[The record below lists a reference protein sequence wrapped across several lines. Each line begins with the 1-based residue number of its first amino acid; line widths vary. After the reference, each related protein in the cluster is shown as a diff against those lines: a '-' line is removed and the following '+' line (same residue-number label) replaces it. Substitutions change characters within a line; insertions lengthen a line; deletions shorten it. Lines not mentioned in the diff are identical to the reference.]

1 MQLFPSLLFGISA
14 SLDALLVGISY
25 GLRKVRIRLWQNLV
39 ISLVTLSGTC
49 LSVGLGAWLAPLL
62 PGILSRLAGSLILI
76 FLGLYYIMKWLSVI
90 LRGRAGSS
98 PARSEASI
106 CSEGESFPPGLSL
119 PEVLLLSL
127 TLSVNNI
134 GIGLSASMAG
144 LPFLPAAAATFLCSV
159 LLLLMGNRLG
169 RSRMLGLIGHLAD
182 PIAGGLLIGLALLQI
197 FL

>member
-39 ISLVTLSGTC
+39 ISLVTLSGAC
-49 LSVGLGAWLAPLL
+49 VSVGLHAWLAPLL

-76 FLGLYYIMKWLSVI
+76 FLGLYYIMKWLSAF
-90 LRGRAGSS
+90 LRGRAGAS
-98 PARSEASI
+98 PARPEASI
-106 CSEGESFPPGLSL
+106 CSGEESSPPGLSL

-144 LPFLPAAAATFLCSV
+144 LPFVPAAAATFLCSV

>member
-144 LPFLPAAAATFLCSV
+144 LPFVPAAAATFLCSV

>member
-1 MQLFPSLLFGISA
+1 MQLIPSLLFGISA

-25 GLRKVRIRLWQNLV
+25 GLRRVRIRLWQNLV
-39 ISLVTLSGTC
+39 ISLITLSGTC

-62 PGILSRLAGSLILI
+62 PGILSRLAGSIILM
-76 FLGLYYIMKWLSVI
+76 FLGLYYIIKWAAGFV
-90 LRGRAGSS
+90 RGKTTHC
-98 PARSEASI
+98 ARPEAFI
-106 CSEGESFPPGLSL
+106 CSGGESSHPGLSL
-119 PEVLLLSL
+119 PEVFFLSL
-127 TLSVNNI
+127 TLSINNM

-144 LPFLPAAAATFLCSV
+144 LPLIPASAATFLCSV

-182 PIAGGLLIGLALLQI
+182 PLAGGLLIGLALLQI

>member
-1 MQLFPSLLFGISA
+1 MQLLPSLLFGISA

-76 FLGLYYIMKWLSVI
+76 FLGLYYIMKWLSAI
-90 LRGRAGSS
+90 LRRRAGAS
-98 PARSEASI
+98 PARPEASI
-106 CSEGESFPPGLSL
+106 CSGEESFPPGLSL

>member
-98 PARSEASI
+98 RQIGSVHLFRRGKLSARSFS
-106 CSEGESFPPGLSL
+106 
-119 PEVLLLSL
+119 
-127 TLSVNNI
+127 
-134 GIGLSASMAG
+134 
-144 LPFLPAAAATFLCSV
+144 
-159 LLLLMGNRLG
+159 
-169 RSRMLGLIGHLAD
+169 
-182 PIAGGLLIGLALLQI
+182 AGGSSLKSHTLCE
-197 FL
+197 